1 MRHSYLLLFFIIT
14 IILGLPSCK
23 KEKSIGTVI
32 TDEIVFTHK
41 ALKGDI
47 LFIGGYHIVTNH
59 NGDTAIA
66 KQNQDFT
73 GYIPINGRSDSGY
86 VIVNH
91 ETMQRDPILGD
102 GGGMTVFTV
111 YKNPKTKKWEVV
123 DNEKGKFRNV
133 DFSEVGGTYF
143 NCSGFETGWGT
154 VLTGEETI
162 FDKNEE
168 IYKDGEGIS
177 DTSNFIITQFN
188 GQIIQDTVKRFEN
201 FNWLV
206 EVDVAQAKAIRKN
219 YNMGRYSHE
228 GGVMLPDGKT
238 VILTDDSTPG
248 FLYKFVAKNSKDL
261 SVGQLYAYQ
270 QNR

>member
-1 MRHSYLLLFFIIT
+1 
-14 IILGLPSCK
+14 
-23 KEKSIGTVI
+23 VI
-32 TDEIVFTHK
+32 QF
-41 ALKGDI
+41 
-47 LFIGGYHIVTNH
+47 
-59 NGDTAIA
+59 
-66 KQNQDFT
+66 
-73 GYIPINGRSDSGY
+73 
-86 VIVNH
+86 
-91 ETMQRDPILGD
+91 LGD

-261 SVGQLYAYQ
+261 SVGQLYRLSTKSQMVMAESG
-270 QNR
+270 